1 MLKRER
7 KLLLLG
13 ISGGKMFSALRLV
26 ICAMA
31 YPNYSEKFKL
41 NIQKSGK
48 TFFVRRGAFNF
59 NILAIYD
66 SCVVTEVEPHV

>member
-26 ICAMA
+26 ICAMPD
-31 YPNYSEKFKL
+31 PNYSEKFKL
-41 NIQKSGK
+41 NIYKRAARL
-48 TFFVRRGAFNF
+48 FLYAFNF